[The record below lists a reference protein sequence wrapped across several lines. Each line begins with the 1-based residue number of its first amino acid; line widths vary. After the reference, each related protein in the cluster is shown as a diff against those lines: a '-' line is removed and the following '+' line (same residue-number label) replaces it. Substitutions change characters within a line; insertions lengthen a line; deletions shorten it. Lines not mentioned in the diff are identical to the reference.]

1 MTARCRAGER
11 GFTLLEIMVA
21 LVVLAALLAGL
32 AQGVQFGIRAWNNQI
47 GNVARNA
54 DLDTTDRTL
63 RTLMTRMQPPAAPD
77 KPSLL
82 GGDNTAQFVS
92 ELPAGA
98 PVVVTRLAAISLQVD
113 DHHLVLHWSEQP
125 HAKLLGPRPPVH
137 TEVLLDNVAAIS
149 LAYRARSGTWSKS
162 WNTAELPQ
170 LIKIHLD
177 FPPGSSRRW
186 PDILIAPMRDSI
198 SETGE

>member
-1 MTARCRAGER
+1 MTAPARQS

-21 LVVLAALLAGL
+21 LAVLAALLAGL
-32 AQGVQFGIRAWNNQI
+32 AQGVQFGIRAWDNQI

-63 RTLMTRMQPPAAPD
+63 RVLLTRMQPPAAPD
-77 KPSLL
+77 RPSLL
-82 GGDNTAQFVS
+82 GAADDMQFVS

-98 PVVVTRLAAISLQVD
+98 PVVTTRLAALELRVD
-113 DHHLVLHWSEQP
+113 AHRLVLRWSEQP
-125 HAKLLGPRPPVH
+125 HAKLIGPRPPTH
-137 TEVLLDNVAAIS
+137 EEVLLDGIAGLKLS
-149 LAYRARSGTWSKS
+149 YRARSGTWSNT

-170 LIKIHLD
+170 LIRIHLD
-177 FPPGSSRRW
+177 FAPGSTRRW
-186 PDILIAPMRDSI
+186 PEILVAPMRDSI